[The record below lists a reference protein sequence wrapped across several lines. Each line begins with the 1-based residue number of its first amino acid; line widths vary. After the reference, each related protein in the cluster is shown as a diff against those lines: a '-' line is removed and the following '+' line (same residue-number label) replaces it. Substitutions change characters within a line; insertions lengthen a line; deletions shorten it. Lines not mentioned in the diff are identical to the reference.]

1 MAPEQN
7 NNNDKSNSSH
17 FYGHILIIVR
27 TESLKSEAT
36 SGAGKGTFSIC
47 VNYCLVHASVKY

>member
-1 MAPEQN
+1 VAPEQN

-36 SGAGKGTFSIC
+36 SGAGKGAFSIC
-47 VNYCLVHASVKY
+47 VNFKF